1 MKALK
6 KICTALMLLAFA
18 FVFAS
23 CSNGSDSDDDD
34 SSTNGKPSSDSSTN
48 DKPSSVGKN
57 VLAGNFYQYSQ
68 KDDKKTKTITYVFKD
83 DTVTET
89 EVKHPTG
96 ESPKTEITEYKY
108 TCNANT
114 GLLYLNIVSW
124 TVDGVKMTSMDDV
137 YKYFA
142 KDFDCTVEEAKEQ
155 LGDENIFA
163 ENISKCYFV
172 KDDGNIL
179 LGDYFGDDNVKN
191 NPVNCISWYNALV
204 YCNTRSIQ
212 EKLNPCYAI
221 GGKTDPS
228 KWGDVPTSNNIT
240 WNAATCD
247 FTANGYRLP
256 TEAEWEWAARGGESY
271 TYAGS
276 YDVNDV
282 AWYTE
287 NTNDTGTRD
296 VKTKKANGYRLYD
309 MSGNVW
315 EWCWDWYGS
324 ISSDTEGSGPASGS
338 NRCQRGGSW
347 HNYADNAQVA
357 GRGGSFPLIRGY
369 YYGFRLVRNA
379 N

>member
-48 DKPSSVGKN
+48 GLLPSVGKN

-68 KDDKKTKTITYVFKD
+68 KDDKKTKTITYVFRD

-89 EVKHPTG
+89 EVKQPTG

-142 KDFDCTVEEAKEQ
+142 KDNGCTVAEAKEY
-155 LGDENIFA
+155 LGDENMFNEI
-163 ENISKCYFV
+163 ISKCYFV

-179 LGDYFGDDNVKN
+179 LGDYFDDDEDVEVSKFVYAEDAALRADFDDKEIELNVGKRDSWEIKLNAKEKTFSGDKIKGSYTVKTITKTLKELN
-191 NPVNCISWYNALV
+191 GDYNKQNEENGYITINFANLPATLTSAHYNMKTGTGYKFIFNPV
-204 YCNTRSIQ
+204 
-212 EKLNPCYAI
+212 
-221 GGKTDPS
+221 
-228 KWGDVPTSNNIT
+228 
-240 WNAATCD
+240 CD
-247 FTANGYRLP
+247 EY
-256 TEAEWEWAARGGESY
+256 
-271 TYAGS
+271 
-276 YDVNDV
+276 
-282 AWYTE
+282 
-287 NTNDTGTRD
+287 
-296 VKTKKANGYRLYD
+296 KK
-309 MSGNVW
+309 
-315 EWCWDWYGS
+315 
-324 ISSDTEGSGPASGS
+324 
-338 NRCQRGGSW
+338 Q
-347 HNYADNAQVA
+347 
-357 GRGGSFPLIRGY
+357 
-369 YYGFRLVRNA
+369 
-379 N
+379 

>member
-48 DKPSSVGKN
+48 VLPPSVGKN
-57 VLAGNFYQYSQ
+57 VLAGNSYQYSQ

-89 EVKHPTG
+89 EVKQPTG
-96 ESPKTEITEYKY
+96 ESPKTQIWEYKY

-114 GLLYLNIVSW
+114 GLLSLKAVSF

-179 LGDYFGDDNVKN
+179 LGDYFGDDKDVEGSEFVYAENVALRVDFDDEEIELNVAKRD
-191 NPVNCISWYNALV
+191 SWE
-204 YCNTRSIQ
+204 I
-212 EKLNPCYAI
+212 KLNAKEKTFS
-221 GGKTDPS
+221 GKEIEGSYTVKEKATKTLKDLNGYD
-228 KWGDVPTSNNIT
+228 KSNE
-240 WNAATCD
+240 
-247 FTANGYRLP
+247 ANGYITIKFSKLP
-256 TEAEWEWAARGGESY
+256 ATLTSAPYSM
-271 TYAGS
+271 T
-276 YDVNDV
+276 
-282 AWYTE
+282 T
-287 NTNDTGTRD
+287 
-296 VKTKKANGYRLYD
+296 
-309 MSGNVW
+309 
-315 EWCWDWYGS
+315 
-324 ISSDTEGSGPASGS
+324 DTEYKFIFNPD
-338 NRCQRGGSW
+338 C
-347 HNYADNAQVA
+347 DE
-357 GRGGSFPLIRGY
+357 
-369 YYGFRLVRNA
+369 
-379 N
+379 